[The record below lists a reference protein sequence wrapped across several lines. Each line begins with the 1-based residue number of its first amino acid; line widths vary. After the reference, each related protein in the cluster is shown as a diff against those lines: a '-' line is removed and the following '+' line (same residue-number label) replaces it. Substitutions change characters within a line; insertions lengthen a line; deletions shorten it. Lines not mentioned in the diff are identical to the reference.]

1 MKKWIALLLALVML
15 LSLAA
20 CGDKEKDNDKDSEKE
35 TTLSPEE
42 AALTH
47 EFDQFGKGRIK
58 IVGTELDTDE
68 DDETFLRI
76 FYDYTNTSDSA
87 AGQDGDALNFTL
99 TQNGEELEDLV
110 FWSPDDEG
118 CIADDLYTDL
128 CVQPGVTVRRTAL
141 YYCDPEGGVI
151 DVSCYLMVGSWAYN
165 PEDVQAF
172 TFRVDPTDLM
182 GAPKPFEIKTIA
194 ETGYTKGLSTSGTT
208 TAATPY
214 TVSLDGYELTTCD
227 DQPALRVK
235 LTYTNLA
242 DKAWPPCVPL
252 GIEAYQ
258 DGISLEWGD
267 TWYVEDLTE
276 EDEAFEEDLE
286 PQETVKCSA
295 IFILRGTSVVD
306 VVVEDVDLRIGIT
319 CDVSK

>member
-68 DDETFLRI
+68 DDEAFLRI

-110 FWSPDDEG
+110 FWYPDDEG

-151 DVSCYLMVGSWAYN
+151 DVSCYLMVGSWFYN

-172 TFRVDPTDLM
+172 TFQVDPTDLM

-194 ETGYTKGLSTSGTT
+194 ETGYTKGLSNSGTT

-242 DKAWPPCVPL
+242 DDAWPPCVPL
-252 GIEAYQ
+252 AIEAYQ